1 MTIVVEVSGKE
12 PSPGPR
18 AWREIPRV
26 EAGFGDQQGW
36 DWEAEGCLGGL
47 TRHLLQQC
55 NHFHALSLSGWV
67 FNPFLSST
75 HSYHPPPQSS
85 KPSEVKLHE
94 ASGLFTGVGLSELGE
109 KWLRAWSAESGTGIQ
124 DRVSRHQPRLQGPS
138 PWPAPAACR
147 LHPAFPGCQP
157 FLRGEARLVMS
168 QGQVREW
175 EG

>member
-1 MTIVVEVSGKE
+1 MTIVVEVGGKE

-18 AWREIPRV
+18 AWRGIPRV

-75 HSYHPPPQSS
+75 HSYPAPPPPIIKAQ
-85 KPSEVKLHE
+85 
-94 ASGLFTGVGLSELGE
+94 
-109 KWLRAWSAESGTGIQ
+109 
-124 DRVSRHQPRLQGPS
+124 
-138 PWPAPAACR
+138 
-147 LHPAFPGCQP
+147 
-157 FLRGEARLVMS
+157 
-168 QGQVREW
+168 
-175 EG
+175 